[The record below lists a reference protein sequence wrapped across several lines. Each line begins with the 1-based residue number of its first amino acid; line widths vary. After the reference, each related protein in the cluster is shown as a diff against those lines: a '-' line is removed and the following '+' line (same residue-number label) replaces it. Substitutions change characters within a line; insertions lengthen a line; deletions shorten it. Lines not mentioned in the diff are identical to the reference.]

1 MDVSFHSLLRLV
13 HIAAG
18 SLGLV
23 FFWIPI
29 FAKKGGRVHL
39 AAGRVFVWLSMV
51 IVATAV
57 VSCVWALAAPIHFSG
72 ITRELTAGEIEH
84 LSGRI
89 RFFFSVLGV
98 LTTWFVASMRVG
110 IRAVRTRQDPS
121 QLGDRW
127 TRVTVAISVVASIAA
142 ILGGATM
149 YYVTGELRAFALV
162 GLGVFGTLEGRKT
175 WRLFAKT
182 DHGKMDWWYLH
193 MESMLGLGIAFHT
206 AFFVFGGSRIWGD
219 LQGVWVAV
227 PWALPTVI
235 GVAASHFWT
244 NSYRRK
250 FECRETSQT
259 SGSSS
264 LASS

>member
-1 MDVSFHSLLRLV
+1 MDVSFHALLRLV
-13 HIAAG
+13 HIGAG
-18 SLGLV
+18 SLGLL

-57 VSCVWALAAPIHFSG
+57 VSCVWALVSPIHFSG

-110 IRAVRTRQDPS
+110 IRAVRTRKDPS
-121 QLGDRW
+121 QLGDRL
-127 TRVTVAISVVASIAA
+127 TRVTVAISVLASIAA

-149 YYVTGELRAFALV
+149 YYATGELRAFALV
-162 GLGVFGTLEGRKT
+162 GLGVLGPWKDAKLGVCSPRPSTARWIGGTCT
-175 WRLFAKT
+175 WRAC
-182 DHGKMDWWYLH
+182 WAW
-193 MESMLGLGIAFHT
+193 
-206 AFFVFGGSRIWGD
+206 GSRSTRPSSCSEEVEFGATCKAF
-219 LQGVWVAV
+219 GR
-227 PWALPTVI
+227 PFP
-235 GVAASHFWT
+235 G
-244 NSYRRK
+244 R
-250 FECRETSQT
+250 CRP
-259 SGSSS
+259 SSE
-264 LASS
+264 